1 MINMFRNWFNQR
13 FSDPQIIILWV
24 LLLSGFLIIVYLG
37 EMLTPVFAGL
47 IIAYLLEGVVA
58 TLQRIKVPRKIAVI
72 FSFLLFIF
80 CALLLLVGL
89 LPLIS
94 RQVGQLFADLPSM
107 ITNIQKQ
114 LLLLPERY
122 PEFISEIQ
130 INNMIGFL
138 KSELTRM
145 GQAVLFFSVASV
157 KNLITV
163 LVYFVL
169 VPFLVL
175 FFLKD
180 KELIINWFKSFLPE
194 NRDLANEVWNEVNQQ
209 ISNYIRGKIWEIL
222 IVWSGS
228 YVTFTILRM
237 DYAMLI
243 SLFIGLSVLIP
254 YIGATVMTL
263 PVVVIAFFQWGI
275 SPEFTKAV
283 VAYAI
288 IQLIDGNILVPLLLS
303 GVVNLHPVAIIV
315 SLLVFGG
322 LWGIW
327 GLFFAIPLATLV
339 HAVIRTW
346 FAKKVS
352 HAHAADAKT
361 DSESFKEPS

>member
-1 MINMFRNWFNQR
+1 MINMFRDWFNQR
-13 FSDPQIIILWV
+13 FSDPQIIILWFF
-24 LLLSGFLIIVYLG
+24 LISGFLFIFFLG

-47 IIAYLLEGVVA
+47 IIAYLLEGIVGS
-58 TLQRIKVPRKIAVI
+58 LQKLRVPRNISV
-72 FSFLLFIF
+72 FLSFILFII
-80 CALLLLVGL
+80 CSLLLLVGL

-94 RQVGQLFADLPSM
+94 QQIGQLISDLPAM
-107 ITNIQKQ
+107 ISNAQKQ
-114 LLLLPERY
+114 LMQLPERY
-122 PEFISEIQ
+122 PEFISELQ
-130 INNMIGFL
+130 INNLIGFL
-138 KSELTRM
+138 KSEITRL
-145 GQAVLFFSVASV
+145 GQAALFFSVASV

-180 KELIINWFKSFLPE
+180 KSLILDWIKSFLPK
-194 NRDLANEVWNEVNQQ
+194 NRDLATEVWDEVNQQ

-222 IVWSGS
+222 IVWSAS
-228 YVTFTILRM
+228 YITFTIFHL

-263 PVVVIAFFQWGI
+263 PVALIAFFQWGF
-275 SPEFTKAV
+275 SPEFTKV
-283 VAYAI
+283 LIAYGI
-288 IQLIDGNILVPLLLS
+288 IQIIDGNILVPLLLS
-303 GVVNLHPVAIIV
+303 GVVNIHPVAIIV
-315 SLLVFGG
+315 AVLVFGG

-339 HAVIRTW
+339 HAVIKTW
-346 FAKKVS
+346 FIKKVIFT
-352 HAHAADAKT
+352 KN
-361 DSESFKEPS
+361 SEHFK